1 MIATLIKQDVTL
13 NRPIAIGTAI
23 LGKTHLNSRH
33 LFLPFPSSERSKSV
47 MYSFLYECLYTFFG
61 RKGCIPLYTG
71 KVNVIIECEGF
82 TSILSDTDSL
92 VVKVYSSDIQTD
104 LKKLADMPVLDTCR
118 LTMGRGGHIKASILT
133 FCLFSANYPPDSL
146 LHSNEHAKK
155 LFFFKNEMPVSKPLL
170 FGSLKAKSYFML
182 TQESLKDIKERILN
196 VGKVAEMEDDCK
208 HLSRVSNLRDS
219 LVKKW
224 VHLASSKIIYIIHGF
239 FSKGVVRS
247 LASELGPVQYIA
259 AMLAG
264 CTISADFRKLQSVA
278 GIYLKN

>member
-1 MIATLIKQDVTL
+1 
-13 NRPIAIGTAI
+13 
-23 LGKTHLNSRH
+23 
-33 LFLPFPSSERSKSV
+33 
-47 MYSFLYECLYTFFG
+47 
-61 RKGCIPLYTG
+61 
-71 KVNVIIECEGF
+71 
-82 TSILSDTDSL
+82 
-92 VVKVYSSDIQTD
+92 
-104 LKKLADMPVLDTCR
+104 
-118 LTMGRGGHIKASILT
+118 
-133 FCLFSANYPPDSL
+133 
-146 LHSNEHAKK
+146 
-155 LFFFKNEMPVSKPLL
+155 
-170 FGSLKAKSYFML
+170 ML